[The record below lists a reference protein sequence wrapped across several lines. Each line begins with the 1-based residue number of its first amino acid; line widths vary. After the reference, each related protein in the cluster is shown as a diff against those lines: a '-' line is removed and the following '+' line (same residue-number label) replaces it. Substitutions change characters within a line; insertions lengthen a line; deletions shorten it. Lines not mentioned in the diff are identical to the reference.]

1 MPENLPP
8 RPVTQSNESE
18 PVTFGYLRREGKWMH
33 LLCNVC
39 GHEREVDTTAEPWG
53 ALPDTTVVPKLGKSL
68 LCSNCGTKGRIWS
81 VPELYGA
88 SPETLRKWRQ
98 QG

>member
-1 MPENLPP
+1 
-8 RPVTQSNESE
+8 
-18 PVTFGYLRREGKWMH
+18 MH

-39 GHEREVDTTAEPWG
+39 GREREVDTTKPPFDKM
-53 ALPDTTVVPKLGKSL
+53 PDSTVVPTLGNSMV
-68 LCSNCGTKGRIWS
+68 CSKCGTKGRIWS

-98 QG
+98 LD